1 MRKNM
6 MALMPCLSEAGL
18 KLIRDAM
25 YDYDP
30 GKHDYNSTPVIT
42 LLHRER
48 VIAALRN
55 FYWVHGTTA
64 ALRLAHKLECEA
76 RKLECGVGEG
86 MGD

>member
-6 MALMPCLSEAGL
+6 LALMSSLSEMDR

-30 GKHDYNSTPVIT
+30 GKHDYNDINVIM

-64 ALRLAHKLECEA
+64 ALRLARKVECE
-76 RKLECGVGEG
+76 GSTHPG
-86 MGD
+86 

>member
-6 MALMPCLSEAGL
+6 LALMPSLSEMDC

-30 GKHDYNSTPVIT
+30 GKHDYNNPAVIM
-42 LLHRER
+42 LLDRDR

-64 ALRLAHKLECEA
+64 ALRLARKVECE
-76 RKLECGVGEG
+76 RCS
-86 MGD
+86 